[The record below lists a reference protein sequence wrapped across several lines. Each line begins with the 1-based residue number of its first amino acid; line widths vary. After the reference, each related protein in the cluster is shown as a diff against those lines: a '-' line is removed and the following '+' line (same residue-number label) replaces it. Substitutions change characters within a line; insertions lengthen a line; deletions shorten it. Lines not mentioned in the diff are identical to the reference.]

1 MRKIGSFRPP
11 FAALLAL
18 LVAAL
23 TGLAAA
29 VFAAVVFWSAYES
42 TLRQL
47 REQGEV
53 TVVLMARLAE
63 PGAAPEVL
71 SRQLDG
77 AALLVGGVGFAVDDE
92 GRFRAHPH
100 IASGLFAAGVDA
112 ARHDA
117 VIAGLDDPNT
127 VAAGLSAGEVEG
139 YLVHLRGDD
148 YGVFLKRLA
157 RPAG

>member
-1 MRKIGSFRPP
+1 M
-11 FAALLAL
+11 
-18 LVAAL
+18 
-23 TGLAAA
+23 
-29 VFAAVVFWSAYES
+29 
-42 TLRQL
+42 
-47 REQGEV
+47 
-53 TVVLMARLAE
+53 VLMARLAE